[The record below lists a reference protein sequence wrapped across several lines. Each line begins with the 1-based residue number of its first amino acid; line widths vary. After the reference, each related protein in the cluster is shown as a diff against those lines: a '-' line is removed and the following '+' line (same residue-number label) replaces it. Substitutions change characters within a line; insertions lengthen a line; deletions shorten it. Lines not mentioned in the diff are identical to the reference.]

1 MLWFKRWYH
10 ERFVNHTRDTGKAVL
25 SADVKK
31 KLKRKVIRIIY
42 DGCND
47 DSITCRHRNSYW
59 FIRRR
64 RPIDSTI
71 VTSIRN
77 ISRHNSDENAIELN
91 TTATA
96 TTTSIS
102 QSTKAIHNLQ
112 VDDKNVIINN
122 DTQQSTD
129 IDSSSRFS
137 CGSSELFFQNC
148 DSFVTNV
155 NQYGN
160 GENDCGSL
168 SKSKDPRLRTFKLS
182 IVPEICCNICNP
194 SAASFDV
201 KHCLNNDSSRIQIQ
215 YDSDGTAETDE
226 WPPKPFQ
233 QIEFLQQRIKEL
245 EYFIAE
251 IETRVRS
258 NTTTTSTTIPDS
270 NQNSRKCQ
278 ACDEQPLT
286 DWVIVSIESKPIT
299 TCESFS
305 DDDRFSS
312 ITPQS
317 SSSFVQ
323 YYTTSEF
330 SDRKTIVTVHQC
342 PSNYS
347 LNSQGL
353 YERTSQSSSLQ
364 EYGINETDTCAI
376 ERLLCFVRFLDLNIQ
391 TGTPSLFDAIAVEA
405 IDTIPSSSSASSES
419 NSTMK
424 FSSISTSQRCDGHS
438 SDSIFL
444 KDPMFPEFNYLLQEP
459 CSSSKHSNV
468 LTAQMFHNSL
478 SSISTIDSL
487 KSPYIASLNYCSTES
502 IPEYFGLNE
511 CGDIIIHIDH
521 ICEEKGFGF
530 LLGRKKKIYCDV
542 PYGEEVYEKP
552 KFTLKFAVKR
562 FFQAMSNTIGKCTTV
577 VGELNHLFLSCV
589 LSSCCNSIV
598 KWCLSSS
605 TSSMS

>member
-10 ERFVNHTRDTGKAVL
+10 ERFVNHTRDTVKTVI

-31 KLKRKVIRIIY
+31 KSKRKVIRIIY

-64 RPIDSTI
+64 RPNQSIDS
-71 VTSIRN
+71 VVASISN
-77 ISRHNSDENAIELN
+77 ISKNNCDRNAIELN
-91 TTATA
+91 TTTNSQ
-96 TTTSIS
+96 TTTTINEAH
-102 QSTKAIHNLQ
+102 KLQ
-112 VDDKNVIINN
+112 VSDKNVIINN
-122 DTQQSTD
+122 DTRQSTD
-129 IDSSSRFS
+129 IDCPSRFS
-137 CGSSELFFQNC
+137 CGNSEIFLKNH

-160 GENDCGSL
+160 GEYDCGSL

-194 SAASFDV
+194 TTTTKTTSFDV
-201 KHCLNNDSSRIQIQ
+201 NHCLESDSNRIQIQ
-215 YDSDGTAETDE
+215 YDSDGITDSDE

-233 QIEFLQQRIKEL
+233 QIEFLQRRIKEL
-245 EYFIAE
+245 EYFITE
-251 IETRVRS
+251 IETRVKS
-258 NTTTTSTTIPDS
+258 TTTPDA
-270 NQNSRKCQ
+270 NQNLRRCRV
-278 ACDEQPLT
+278 CDEQPLT
-286 DWVIVSIESKPIT
+286 DWVIVSIELKPIT
-299 TCESFS
+299 SCESFS
-305 DDDRFSS
+305 DDERSSS
-312 ITPQS
+312 ITKAS
-317 SSSFVQ
+317 SSSSTASSTFVQ

-347 LNSQGL
+347 LNNRGL

-364 EYGINETDTCAI
+364 EYGINETNSCAI
-376 ERLLCFVRFLDLNIQ
+376 ERFLCFVRFLDLNIQ

-405 IDTIPSSSSASSES
+405 IDTTPSCTSGSSDSA
-419 NSTMK
+419 MK
-424 FSSISTSQRCDGHS
+424 FSSISTSARRECHS

-444 KDPMFPEFNYLLQEP
+444 KDPMYPEFNYLLQEP

-487 KSPYIASLNYCSTES
+487 KTPYIAALNYCSTES

-530 LLGRKKKIYCDV
+530 LLGRKKKVYCDV

-562 FFQAMSNTIGKCTTV
+562 FFQAMSNTICKCTTV
-577 VGELNHLFLSCV
+577 VGESNNLLIIFCFFFIIV
-589 LSSCCNSIV
+589 L
-598 KWCLSSS
+598 
-605 TSSMS
+605 